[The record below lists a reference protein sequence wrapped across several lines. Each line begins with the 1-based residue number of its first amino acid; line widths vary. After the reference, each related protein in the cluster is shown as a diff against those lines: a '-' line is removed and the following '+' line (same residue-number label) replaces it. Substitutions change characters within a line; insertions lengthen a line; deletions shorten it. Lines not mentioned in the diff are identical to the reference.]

1 MISVDEKMN
10 ITLTKGDNACLELTL
25 MNGDEEYNYSQD
37 TVKFVVKRSQQ
48 DSEVVLEKTVED
60 SKINLT
66 PEDTN
71 SINGFGDFL
80 YAIKVYHE
88 AEESVEAEEVVESEE
103 IVAKAADEPVIEVYT
118 PIIARFTLG
127 FNIVA

>member
-10 ITLTKGDNACLELTL
+10 ISLTKGDSATLELTL
-25 MNGDEEYNYSQD
+25 MNGEEEYDYSGD
-37 TVKFVVKRSQQ
+37 TVKMVVKRSQQ

-60 SKINLT
+60 SKIDLK

-71 SINGFGDFL
+71 GIEGFGDFL

-88 AEESVEAEEVVESEE
+88 AEAEA
-103 IVAKAADEPVIEVYT
+103 ADDEPVIDVYT
-118 PIIARFTLG
+118 PIVARFTLG
-127 FNIVA
+127 YNVVA